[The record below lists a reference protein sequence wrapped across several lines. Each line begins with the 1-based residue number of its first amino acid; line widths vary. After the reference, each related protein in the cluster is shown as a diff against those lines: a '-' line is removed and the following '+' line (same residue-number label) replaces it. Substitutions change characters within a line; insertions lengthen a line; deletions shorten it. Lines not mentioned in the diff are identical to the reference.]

1 MGGHAAGEVASSLAV
16 EALREV
22 GESAGS
28 GEAGGL
34 RPKDVLDAVQA
45 ANRAILQSVARNP
58 EQTGMATTLAGL
70 ARVTVGGSPHWAV
83 FNIGDSRVY
92 RVVDGRLTQVS
103 TDHSEVAE
111 LVSLGLLTPQEAL
124 VHPARN
130 IVTRCLGRD
139 PLEPVDSWVFPPHA
153 GERFLLCTD
162 GLTNELRDP
171 TIARILGDGDDPQAI
186 ADRLVG
192 RRGRRRR
199 SRQRDRG
206 RGAGLAGCR
215 RWRVARGR
223 RGDRAAE
230 RFAGGF
236 GVTGATI
243 DVQRPPTGWSHLTG
257 PLLHVLV
264 ALTPADPRYAAA
276 SAAADGGDLDDV
288 LDALASEGMRRTPA
302 FVAVAGASRPR
313 VVTHA
318 DGYAVLTSARGTL
331 EVRAHHTRVWS
342 DLVADEDVDTVALR
356 VSPTWVAPWLSSAEP
371 AAAPEPAT
379 SEDRTPD
386 EGTNL
391 PITQPAAL
399 PEPAPLPDPAS
410 TPDPRARR
418 RQLIT

>member
-1 MGGHAAGEVASSLAV
+1 METMGGVIAALATDVGRVRAHNEDAGLITSDLVAVADGMGGHAAGEVASSLAV

-22 GESAGS
+22 GESAAS

-130 IVTRCLGRD
+130 IVTRCLGRE

-186 ADRLVG
+186 ADRLV
-192 RRGRRRR
+192 
-199 SRQRDRG
+199 
-206 RGAGLAGCR
+206 
-215 RWRVARGR
+215 
-223 RGDRAAE
+223 AAAVD
-230 RFAGGF
+230 AGGRDN
-236 GVTGATI
+236 VT
-243 DVQRPPTGWSHLTG
+243 VVV
-257 PLLHVLV
+257 VLGSPV
-264 ALTPADPRYAAA
+264 
-276 SAAADGGDLDDV
+276 ADGGASHEADEET
-288 LDALASEGMRRTPA
+288 APRNGSSEG
-302 FVAVAGASRPR
+302 
-313 VVTHA
+313 
-318 DGYAVLTSARGTL
+318 SA
-331 EVRAHHTRVWS
+331 
-342 DLVADEDVDTVALR
+342 
-356 VSPTWVAPWLSSAEP
+356 
-371 AAAPEPAT
+371 
-379 SEDRTPD
+379 
-386 EGTNL
+386 
-391 PITQPAAL
+391 
-399 PEPAPLPDPAS
+399 
-410 TPDPRARR
+410 
-418 RQLIT
+418 